1 MKKNK
6 KQRAIDLNKI
16 TVIKVTRRTRER
28 LKEFKYNERESYD
41 AVINKMMEKI
51 KEDKDILLFKIG
63 KEKKEKLL

>member
-51 KEDKDILLFKIG
+51 TEDKDILLFKIG